1 LHQVFDVDFS
11 IAITTNPDFEF
22 SKRGT
27 LIVVALA
34 KPALFFGKILSAN
47 AAATAV
53 ADQKT
58 VFNRFSF

>member
-1 LHQVFDVDFS
+1 LHQVFDIDFS

-22 SKRGT
+22 SKKGT

-34 KPALFFGKILSAN
+34 KPAFVFGKILSAN
-47 AAATAV
+47 AV
-53 ADQKT
+53 ANALADRKT